1 MGWGRGRTCK
11 STGASLASKA
21 GVFALSGCAAKGQ
34 MFPVSPPPSKSGL
47 GAAKS
52 PLLSDLPRFKL
63 RSFNQVMLRDL
74 QAFGEPRSGL
84 QLCLT
89 DTKEELPTTKT
100 VAERNNFALKS
111 ASVSYLKIPAVDSK
125 PKRTMINYTT
135 KAEYYLQ
142 KQNQITLIPTMEG
155 KNTPPN
161 KKKTTESIQQ
171 GGTASAW
178 EPPAAGQHV
187 CLCSCHCSLF
197 WRWKSICFSF
207 FCKIHLDAVF

>member
-34 MFPVSPPPSKSGL
+34 TSPASPPPNKSGL

-74 QAFGEPRSGL
+74 QAFGELRSGL

-111 ASVSYLKIPAVDSK
+111 ASVSYLKIPAADSK

-161 KKKTTESIQQ
+161 KKNHRKHPARRDSQCM
-171 GGTASAW
+171 GTPSCRTACLPLLLSLLFVLEMEINLLFFSARFIW
-178 EPPAAGQHV
+178 M
-187 CLCSCHCSLF
+187 LYF
-197 WRWKSICFSF
+197 N
-207 FCKIHLDAVF
+207 